1 MGDRKVGA
9 LYSYVKGG
17 SGEIEVGLFSH
28 LPNNGFRGLKLH
40 QERLKLDIRK
50 KLLHKKS
57 GHGPE

>member
-1 MGDRKVGA
+1 MPMGDRKVGA

-50 KLLHKKS
+50 KLLH
-57 GHGPE
+57 